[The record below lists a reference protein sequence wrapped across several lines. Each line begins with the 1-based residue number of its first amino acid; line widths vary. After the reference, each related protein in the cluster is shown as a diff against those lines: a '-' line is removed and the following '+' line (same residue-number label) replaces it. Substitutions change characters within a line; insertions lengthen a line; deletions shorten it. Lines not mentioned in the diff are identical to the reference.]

1 MAMNKDRK
9 KGSKSK
15 RRPKSEFDQQLLDLA
30 RVTRVV
36 KGGRRFRFRATMV
49 IGNRKGKVGVG
60 VAKGGDVSQAIQK
73 AVADAKKNMI
83 TITLNGN
90 TISHEINHKLASAK
104 ILLKPTK
111 EGRGVIAGGAVRT
124 VVELVGINDVVAKSY
139 GCSSKLNVARAT
151 VEALSL
157 LREPMVDK
165 TKEVVAEK
173 EMSTPKKTSSS
184 TKTKIAADKIKK
196 VVKKTIAKKIVSS
209 IKSTADATKKV
220 AKKSATAKVATDKS
234 STTKVAANK
243 EKKTATAVK

>member
-1 MAMNKDRK
+1 MAINKDRK
-9 KGSKSK
+9 KGSKGK

-157 LREPMVDK
+157 LREPRKDVTAKDVSTDTK
-165 TKEVVAEK
+165 TVAK
-173 EMSTPKKTSSS
+173 DTPKKAKK
-184 TKTKIAADKIKK
+184 KTVKK
-196 VVKKTIAKKIVSS
+196 VTKKTLASDVKKQAPTKKAKKV
-209 IKSTADATKKV
+209 TKKV
-220 AKKSATAKVATDKS
+220 ASSDAKIKTVANEEKMTAKT
-234 STTKVAANK
+234 
-243 EKKTATAVK
+243 VK